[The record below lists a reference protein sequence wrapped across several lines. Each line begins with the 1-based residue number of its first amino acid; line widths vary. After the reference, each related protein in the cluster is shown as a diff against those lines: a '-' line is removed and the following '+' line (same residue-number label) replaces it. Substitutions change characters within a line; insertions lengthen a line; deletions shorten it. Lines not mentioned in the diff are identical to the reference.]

1 MANTIKSIQTKQ
13 GNVPIDYE
21 SLANAPVS
29 DTTLTISGGFGD
41 AKVIGEKIAKLQ
53 ELVNQATSLKADINA
68 ALEEAKQY
76 TDKAVDKLK
85 NDSPVTEI

>member
-1 MANTIKSIQTKQ
+1 MADTIKSIKTKQ
-13 GNVPIDYE
+13 GNMAIDYE
-21 SLANAPVS
+21 SLANKPVS
-29 DTTLTISGGFGD
+29 DTTLTILGGFGD

-53 ELVNQATSLKADINA
+53 ELVNQATSLKSEITA

-76 TDKAVDKLK
+76 TDNAVDKLK